1 MSESPSQETQDR
13 PAGSRSHTGLTSSKQ
28 ASWLR
33 RWDQTGVPFLVA
45 RVLLGVVF
53 ILMGAAKTSDPAGFL
68 KMIREYHMFPE
79 QTYLLMNLTAV
90 VLPWLEVVC
99 GMLLLLGL
107 ATRGSALLLA
117 MLLAAFTVAVAARAI
132 GIYHA
137 GNIPFCAIKFDCG
150 CGAGEQYICTKIPE
164 NTGLFLL
171 SLIVLLSRSR
181 RLGLADLIR
190 PASTN

>member
-1 MSESPSQETQDR
+1 MSR
-13 PAGSRSHTGLTSSKQ
+13 PVGL
-28 ASWLR
+28 LR

-53 ILMGAAKTSDPAGFL
+53 ILMGAAKTSDPADFL
-68 KMIREYHMFPE
+68 KLIREYHMFPE
-79 QTYLLMNLTAV
+79 QAYLLMNLTAV

-99 GMLLLLGL
+99 GMLLLLGV

-117 MLLAAFTVAVAARAI
+117 LLLLAFTVMVTARAI

-137 GNIPFCAIKFDCG
+137 GGIAFCAIKFDCG
-150 CGAGEQYICTKIPE
+150 CGAGEQYICAKIPE

-171 SLIVLLSRSR
+171 SLLVLLSQAP
-181 RLGLADLIR
+181 RLRLRDLVC
-190 PASTN
+190 PGPPSSTVA